1 MAVRTQAQLKQIY
14 DSHNA
19 AASYTFKVRDFVEH
33 GELYTEDCR
42 ILSPGHTAKI
52 GREGKNN
59 LATSKGWGDMCTI
72 IIDSEVSWTPF

>member
-1 MAVRTQAQLKQIY
+1 MAVRTQAQLKR
-14 DSHNA
+14 SHNA
-19 AASYTFKVRDFVEH
+19 AASYTFEVRDFMEH

-59 LATSKGWGDMCTI
+59 LATSWGDMCSI